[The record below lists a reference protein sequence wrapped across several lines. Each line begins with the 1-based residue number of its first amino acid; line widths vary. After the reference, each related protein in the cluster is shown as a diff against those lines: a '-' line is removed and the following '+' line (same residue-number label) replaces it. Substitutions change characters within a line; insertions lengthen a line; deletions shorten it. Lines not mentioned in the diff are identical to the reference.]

1 MSQDNVQVETG
12 VDKYEQISASY
23 ELFILGLGTLSLLN
37 YLALVL
43 IPLPQYAEQIL
54 SSLDMLLSLIFL
66 YDFFRSLVRAP
77 DKSRYL
83 KWGWLDLLASLPY
96 ITIFRLARLVRV
108 IRAARSLHAM
118 RVRELASEISENR
131 AESTFLGAAFVA
143 ILVVTISAILIQ
155 MIEDNVPGGNILDS
169 EDALWWA
176 LVTISTVG
184 YGDLYPVTF
193 SGRILAGVVILVGV
207 GLFSVVTGYLANRFR
222 SPSDRAHSE
231 DIAFIKSELAEIK
244 HLLRE
249 RDPEVHLDKNDPGD
263 DLF

>member
-1 MSQDNVQVETG
+1 MSQDKVQVAIG
-12 VDKYEQISASY
+12 GDKSEQVSASY
-23 ELFILGLGTLSLLN
+23 ELFILGLGSLSLLN

-43 IPLPQYAEQIL
+43 IPLPPQAEQIL
-54 SSLDMLLSLIFL
+54 SSLDVLLSFIFL
-66 YDFFRSLVRAP
+66 YDFFRSLFRAP
-77 DKSRYL
+77 DKRRYL
-83 KWGWLDLLASLPY
+83 KWGWLDLLGSLPY
-96 ITIFRLARLVRV
+96 ISIFRLARSVRV
-108 IRAARSLHAM
+108 IRAARNLHAM
-118 RVRELASEISENR
+118 RAKRLANEISENS
-131 AESTFLGAAFVA
+131 AESTFLGTAFVA

-155 MIEDNVPGGNILDS
+155 MIEENAPGGNILDS

-193 SGRILAGVVILVGV
+193 SGRTLASVVILVGV
-207 GLFSVVTGYLANRFR
+207 GLFSVLTGYLANRFR
-222 SPSDRAHSE
+222 SSSDRAHNE

-249 RDPEVHLDKNDPGD
+249 RDPEVHLEKNEPGE